1 MTGTAGTAGT
11 LRASV
16 LKIALA
22 LGAVYVIWGSTYLAI
37 RFAIETVPPFLMAA
51 TRYLVAGALL
61 YTWARLRGAPRPK
74 PVHWRSAFIAGAF
87 LLLVGNG
94 AVVWAEQR
102 VDSGLAALLISTEP
116 IWIVGLVWLRSG
128 RQRPNPRV
136 IVGMLLGFMGLVMLV
151 RPSGISAGTSIDPL
165 GAAALVMASL
175 SWAWGSLYGQRAPF
189 PDSPL
194 AATGMQMLGGGTLLA
209 IVSALTG
216 EPARV
221 VLSEISLKSALSVGY
236 LIVFG
241 AIVAFTAYVWLM
253 RVAPPVLVSTYA
265 YVNPVVA
272 VLLGWAFAGEP
283 LTAGTLISA
292 AVILAGV
299 ALITTAQGKSSPAE
313 AKEAEPAPE
322 AEPVFEEMEAEAC
335 ASR

>member
-1 MTGTAGTAGT
+1 MTDTTGT

-16 LKIALA
+16 LKVALA

-37 RFAIETVPPFLMAA
+37 RFAIETIPPFLMAA

-74 PVHWRSAFIAGAF
+74 LLHWRSAFIVGAF

-94 AVVWAEQR
+94 GVVWAEQR

-116 IWIVGLVWLRSG
+116 IWIVVLVWLRSG
-128 RQRPNPRV
+128 RQRPDLRV
-136 IVGMLLGFMGLVMLV
+136 IAGMLLGFTGLMLLV
-151 RPSGISAGTSIDPL
+151 RPSGSAGIDPV
-165 GAAALVMASL
+165 GAAALVLASL

-189 PDSPL
+189 PESPQ
-194 AATGMQMLGGGTLLA
+194 AATGMQMLGGGTLLL

-216 EPARV
+216 EPARFAW
-221 VLSEISLKSALSVGY
+221 SELSLKSALSVGY

-299 ALITTAQGKSSPAE
+299 ALITTAQGKSAPAE
-313 AKEAEPAPE
+313 AKPAEPAPE
-322 AEPVFEEMEAEAC
+322 PAPVLKEMDVEAC

>member
-1 MTGTAGTAGT
+1 MTDSTVPQGT

-16 LKIALA
+16 LKVALA

-37 RFAIETVPPFLMAA
+37 LFAIETIPPFLMAA

-74 PVHWRSAFIAGAF
+74 LVHWRSAFIVGAF

-94 AVVWAEQR
+94 GVVWAEQK

-116 IWIVGLVWLRSG
+116 IWIGVLVWLRSG

-136 IVGMLLGFMGLVMLV
+136 IVGMALGFLGLVMLV
-151 RPSGISAGTSIDPL
+151 RPSGSAAIDPA
-165 GAAALVMASL
+165 GAAVLVLASL

-221 VLSEISLKSALSVGY
+221 VLSEVSLKSALSVGY

-313 AKEAEPAPE
+313 AKAAEPAPE